1 MWYTTSSGKIELNI
15 TKKVAAICSHMGDCE
30 QDVKFVLQ
38 EYPKVKRQLDKINPE
53 VLASELK
60 EYGAWDSDEL
70 ADNEQNKVR
79 LLWIASGDIL
89 EGRE

>member
-15 TKKVAAICSHMGDCE
+15 TKNVAAICSHMGDCE
-30 QDVKFVLQ
+30 SDVKYVIAN
-38 EYPKVKRQLDKINPE
+38 YPAIRRQLNKINPE

-60 EYGAWDSDEL
+60 EYGAWDAEEL
-70 ADNEQNKVR
+70 SDNEQNKIR

-89 EGRE
+89 EGRQ